1 MTKKIRYWDYFALQ
15 FSAWSQSGLVS
26 CDVVTIIGYWDYFA
40 LVPCKVVTIH
50 SFSAVSINVHFEG
63 EEETAPLL
71 RHLCHFCPHPSI
83 RYKFS
88 VRSPSDPW
96 PTWSGVKHG
105 SELEYV
111 FGRPI
116 AESAAVD
123 GASEFD
129 VRDASISRFI
139 IESWSNFVKNG

>member
-1 MTKKIRYWDYFALQ
+1 MLILHT
-15 FSAWSQSGLVS
+15 S
-26 CDVVTIIGYWDYFA
+26 
-40 LVPCKVVTIH
+40 
-50 SFSAVSINVHFEG
+50 
-63 EEETAPLL
+63 
-71 RHLCHFCPHPSI
+71 

-88 VRSPSDPW
+88 VRSHSDPW

-116 AESAAVD
+116 AENTAV
-123 GASEFD
+123 GGGFD
-129 VRDASISRFI
+129 VKDARISKFI